1 MTVGY
6 LLLSVAAAMAYFIL
20 PTTPLSK
27 LLLYNGIG
35 LSAVIATL
43 VGIRHKR
50 GENREHATQEV
61 PSELFHRRA
70 PFPQKLQP
78 ADR

>member
-35 LSAVIATL
+35 LAAVIATL
-43 VGIRHKR
+43 VGIRHKSPETR
-50 GENREHATQEV
+50 SAW
-61 PSELFHRRA
+61 
-70 PFPQKLQP
+70 KLIVAGLISFLAGDVRWSS
-78 ADR
+78 ADF